1 MPAAETPVA
10 YLGIDVGKSSHSACA
25 LDAGGGVAFR
35 AELANRPDDIDRL
48 LERAG
53 SGALVV
59 VDQKRNIG
67 ALVLARAHAHGNPC
81 AYLPGYAEKQA
92 RGMFP
97 GTAKT
102 DAIDAEVIART
113 ALGVP
118 RALRPAP
125 EEPEGAASL
134 RILSSQREFASSA
147 RTRAK
152 NRLRATLLEADPAL
166 EGAVDPSSRWQ
177 VSMLAEFGGAAGCSA
192 AGWRRFSNAAR
203 RAGAPAA
210 GARRLWEALLASS
223 RSGRRLPAGEDVA
236 VRMLA
241 REIASL
247 DADIE
252 ELDSLVADSL
262 AGDEV
267 YECLLTVPGIGP
279 KTAAAL
285 VTSIDISAF
294 RGHDELA
301 SYCGVAPSDR
311 RSGSSIRSTSPQRG
325 GNRQLKN
332 LLIFRL
338 QLPHRHGQQV
348 REVLRGVQGEGDE
361 AQQGAEGGREEEA
374 QGHIRD
380 HARRRPVRGLAG
392 GGINRRGNRA
402 GAPGARMRHAEMAR
416 STRLTKL

>member
-10 YLGIDVGKSSHSACA
+10 YLGIDVGKSSHSA
-25 LDAGGGVAFR
+25 
-35 AELANRPDDIDRL
+35 
-48 LERAG
+48 
-53 SGALVV
+53 
-59 VDQKRNIG
+59 
-67 ALVLARAHAHGNPC
+67 
-81 AYLPGYAEKQA
+81 
-92 RGMFP
+92 
-97 GTAKT
+97 
-102 DAIDAEVIART
+102 
-113 ALGVP
+113 
-118 RALRPAP
+118 
-125 EEPEGAASL
+125 
-134 RILSSQREFASSA
+134 
-147 RTRAK
+147 
-152 NRLRATLLEADPAL
+152 
-166 EGAVDPSSRWQ
+166 
-177 VSMLAEFGGAAGCSA
+177 LAEFGGAAGCSA
-192 AGWRRFSNAAR
+192 AGWRRFSSAAR

-236 VRMLA
+236 VRILA

-294 RGHDELA
+294 RGTTSSRAIAAWRRPIGAPGAA
-301 SYCGVAPSDR
+301 SG
-311 RSGSSIRSTSPQRG
+311 STSPQHG

-332 LLIFRL
+332 LPHIQL

-374 QGHIRD
+374 QGHLRD

-392 GGINRRGNRA
+392 GGINRRGSGGA
-402 GAPGARMRHAEMAR
+402 GRPVASCRNGAKHAVDKTIE
-416 STRLTKL
+416 TRPRKIIRWQKHSKEPCPRLATE

>member
-147 RTRAK
+147 R
-152 NRLRATLLEADPAL
+152 
-166 EGAVDPSSRWQ
+166 
-177 VSMLAEFGGAAGCSA
+177 
-192 AGWRRFSNAAR
+192 

-236 VRMLA
+236 VRML
-241 REIASL
+241 
-247 DADIE
+247 
-252 ELDSLVADSL
+252 L
-262 AGDEV
+262 A
-267 YECLLTVPGIGP
+267 LL
-279 KTAAAL
+279 
-285 VTSIDISAF
+285 
-294 RGHDELA
+294 
-301 SYCGVAPSDR
+301 
-311 RSGSSIRSTSPQRG
+311 
-325 GNRQLKN
+325 
-332 LLIFRL
+332 
-338 QLPHRHGQQV
+338 
-348 REVLRGVQGEGDE
+348 
-361 AQQGAEGGREEEA
+361 
-374 QGHIRD
+374 
-380 HARRRPVRGLAG
+380 
-392 GGINRRGNRA
+392 
-402 GAPGARMRHAEMAR
+402 
-416 STRLTKL
+416 

>member
-1 MPAAETPVA
+1 MSAAERPVA

-125 EEPEGAASL
+125 EEPEGTASL

-166 EGAVDPSSRWQ
+166 EGAV
-177 VSMLAEFGGAAGCSA
+177 VLA
-192 AGWRRFSNAAR
+192 
-203 RAGAPAA
+203 
-210 GARRLWEALLASS
+210 
-223 RSGRRLPAGEDVA
+223 
-236 VRMLA
+236 
-241 REIASL
+241 
-247 DADIE
+247 
-252 ELDSLVADSL
+252 
-262 AGDEV
+262 
-267 YECLLTVPGIGP
+267 
-279 KTAAAL
+279 
-285 VTSIDISAF
+285 
-294 RGHDELA
+294 
-301 SYCGVAPSDR
+301 
-311 RSGSSIRSTSPQRG
+311 
-325 GNRQLKN
+325 
-332 LLIFRL
+332 LI
-338 QLPHRHGQQV
+338 
-348 REVLRGVQGEGDE
+348 
-361 AQQGAEGGREEEA
+361 
-374 QGHIRD
+374 
-380 HARRRPVRGLAG
+380 
-392 GGINRRGNRA
+392 
-402 GAPGARMRHAEMAR
+402 
-416 STRLTKL
+416 

>member
-1 MPAAETPVA
+1 MPAAERPVA

-25 LDAGGGVAFR
+25 LDVGGRVAFR

-97 GTAKT
+97 GIAKT
-102 DAIDAEVIART
+102 DAIDAEVIARA

-118 RALRPAP
+118 GALRPAP

-192 AGWRRFSNAAR
+192 AGWRRFSSAAR
-203 RAGAPAA
+203 RAGAPVA
-210 GARRLWEALLASS
+210 GARRLGGAAGLVALGKAPA
-223 RSGRRLPAGEDVA
+223 GRRGRRGPDTRPG
-236 VRMLA
+236 
-241 REIASL
+241 
-247 DADIE
+247 
-252 ELDSLVADSL
+252 DSL
-262 AGDEV
+262 
-267 YECLLTVPGIGP
+267 P
-279 KTAAAL
+279 
-285 VTSIDISAF
+285 
-294 RGHDELA
+294 
-301 SYCGVAPSDR
+301 R
-311 RSGSSIRSTSPQRG
+311 R
-325 GNRQLKN
+325 
-332 LLIFRL
+332 
-338 QLPHRHGQQV
+338 
-348 REVLRGVQGEGDE
+348 
-361 AQQGAEGGREEEA
+361 
-374 QGHIRD
+374 
-380 HARRRPVRGLAG
+380 
-392 GGINRRGNRA
+392 
-402 GAPGARMRHAEMAR
+402 
-416 STRLTKL
+416 

>member
-97 GTAKT
+97 GIAKT

-125 EEPEGAASL
+125 EEPEGTASL

-236 VRMLA
+236 VRILA

-267 YECLLTVPGIGP
+267 DVASARREQ
-279 KTAAAL
+279 AAQEPAH
-285 VTSIDISAF
+285 I
-294 RGHDELA
+294 
-301 SYCGVAPSDR
+301 
-311 RSGSSIRSTSPQRG
+311 Q
-325 GNRQLKN
+325 
-332 LLIFRL
+332 L

-374 QGHIRD
+374 QGHLRD

-392 GGINRRGNRA
+392 GGINRRGNQA
-402 GAPGARMRHAEMAR
+402 GGLAPGCAMPKWREAHG
-416 STRLTKL
+416 